1 MMQHTLQLVIDFVY
15 SALLIPIII
24 FNGIHHLCTLINAK
38 PLSANCQTSFT
49 CNGQEI
55 PSVMYLQ
62 LNQAII
68 IQVHAV
74 MVD

>member
-1 MMQHTLQLVIDFVY
+1 MQHTPKLVIDFVY
-15 SALLIPIII
+15 SALLIPVIT

-38 PLSANCQTSFT
+38 PLSANYQTSFT
-49 CNGQEI
+49 CNGQEMLCVI
-55 PSVMYLQ
+55 YLQ

>member
-1 MMQHTLQLVIDFVY
+1 MQHTLQLVIDFVY
-15 SALLIPIII
+15 SALPVII

-38 PLSANCQTSFT
+38 PLSANYQTSFT

-55 PSVMYLQ
+55 LCVIYLQ
-62 LNQAII
+62 LNQSII